1 MKERY
6 TAQAH
11 HNAQTHSDEF
21 VKSALVSLDK
31 LPLLIQELLTYEVSL
46 KCFAEQARCSWAEA
60 DGTSIYHP
68 VISNPLSCV
77 LVLLPTVV
85 LRGHTNLG
93 TAGMEVRGATTA
105 SETHCRA
112 S

>member
-6 TAQAH
+6 IAQAH

-46 KCFAEQARCSWAEA
+46 ECFA
-60 DGTSIYHP
+60 
-68 VISNPLSCV
+68 
-77 LVLLPTVV
+77 
-85 LRGHTNLG
+85 
-93 TAGMEVRGATTA
+93 
-105 SETHCRA
+105 
-112 S
+112 